1 MSEPSNV
8 ESTGFKTELQ
18 KTADQFENLMTPT
31 EEVEEQQE
39 EQVEEVEEE
48 AVEDVVEDDYDIDE
62 DIEETEEEVE
72 LDEQES
78 FEEEEQPQVYSVK
91 IDGQEQKV
99 TLQELQQGY
108 SRQQDYTR
116 KTQELSQQRKD
127 FEAQQA
133 ELAKKD
139 AIYKELLPR
148 MEKSLEGELA
158 NEPDWKSLYESDPIA
173 YVREKDLF
181 NEKKEKFKAVQAEQ
195 QRLQQEQLTSQ
206 QAEIQKAVEL
216 GNQKLLEAVPEWK
229 DADVALKEKQ
239 SIAKYAMDVLGY
251 SQDEINQVYDY
262 RALLG
267 LRGAWLHHQTGKA
280 IKKKPVEKAPARV
293 GKPGSANKPKTATPL
308 KKAKQRL
315 AKSGKL
321 RDAAKVFENLID

>member
-18 KTADQFENLMTPT
+18 KTAAQFENLMTPA
-31 EEVEEQQE
+31 EEVDEQQV
-39 EQVEEVEEE
+39 EQVEEAEEE

-78 FEEEEQPQVYSVK
+78 FEEEEQPNVYTVK
-91 IDGQEQKV
+91 IDGQEQEV

-148 MEKSLEGELA
+148 MEQSLEGELA

-173 YVREKDLF
+173 YVREKDVW
-181 NEKKEKFKAVQAEQ
+181 NEMKEKFKAVQAEQ
-195 QRLQQEQLTSQ
+195 QRLQKEQLTSQ

-267 LRGAWLHHQTGKA
+267 LRGAWLHHQTGNA

-293 GKPGSANKPKTATPL
+293 GKPGSANKPRSATPL

-315 AKSGKL
+315 AKTGKL
-321 RDAAKVFENLID
+321 RDAAKVFENLLD

>member
-91 IDGQEQKV
+91 IDGQEQEV

-148 MEKSLEGELA
+148 MEQTL
-158 NEPDWKSLYESDPIA
+158 ESDPIA
-173 YVREKDLF
+173 YVREKDVW

-195 QRLQQEQLTSQ
+195 QRLRQEQLTSQ

-229 DADVALKEKQ
+229 DAEVALKEKQ

>member
-18 KTADQFENLMTPT
+18 KTAAQFENLMTPA
-31 EEVEEQQE
+31 EEVDEQQV
-39 EQVEEVEEE
+39 EQVEEAEEE

-78 FEEEEQPQVYSVK
+78 FEEEEQPNVYTVK
-91 IDGQEQKV
+91 IDGQEQEV

-148 MEKSLEGELA
+148 MEQSLEGELA

-173 YVREKDLF
+173 YVREKDVW

-293 GKPGSANKPKTATPL
+293 GKPGSANKPRSATPL
-308 KKAKQRL
+308 KKAKQRM
-315 AKSGKL
+315 AKTGKL
-321 RDAAKVFENLID
+321 RDAAKVFENLLD